1 MIRIALALLLL
12 SGATAFLGAGA
23 TAQTVP
29 PGSAPA
35 TPPVNE
41 TDDGRYIYNRVQD
54 GFVRL
59 DTRTGQVSLC
69 GRRNIGWTCEAI
81 PEERAALES
90 EIARLQSDNA
100 TLKKELLS
108 RGLPLPGTLKP
119 DAQPPV
125 AKNREPELKLPN
137 SADIERMMSFVENVW
152 RRMVEMI
159 KNVQKDVFKKT

>member
-1 MIRIALALLLL
+1 MIRTALAILLL
-12 SGATAFLGAGA
+12 SGAAAA
-23 TAQTVP
+23 AQTAP
-29 PGSAPA
+29 SAAPSA
-35 TPPVNE
+35 SSPPVNE

-119 DAQPPV
+119 DTQPPV
-125 AKNREPELKLPN
+125 AKNREPELKLPS

-152 RRMVEMI
+152 RRMVDMI
-159 KNVQKDVFKKT
+159 IAFQKDLLKKT